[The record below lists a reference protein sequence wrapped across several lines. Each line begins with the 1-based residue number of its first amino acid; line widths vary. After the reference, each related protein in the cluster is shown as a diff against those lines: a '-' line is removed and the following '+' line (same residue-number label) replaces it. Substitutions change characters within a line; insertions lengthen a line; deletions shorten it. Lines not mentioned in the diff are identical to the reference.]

1 MVATVPKGVYTM
13 KDRYVIIKHNA
24 KAYQKAKKKQKS
36 EMLDELSAMLSM
48 NRHYVGYLL
57 RNTGKV
63 VYRDGKIVVITDSRK
78 NYLHQRG
85 RKKVYGKDI
94 LRVLKR
100 IWRISGYISS
110 KHLVGYIRFNH
121 EILFKHPEIKR
132 LLRPRLKEQL
142 LQISASTVDR
152 MLKPYR
158 DKVKISKKYKG
169 NPFSSN
175 LKKSIKVESWFNK
188 PRMAGYVEI
197 DLVHHCGATL
207 KGEFIYTLTATEVQ
221 TGWTEL
227 EPLRNKAMVWTKAA
241 LKGIFNRLPVPVRR
255 LHSDN
260 GSEFLNAH
268 VQRLCTDMGID
279 SSRSRP
285 YMKNDAPYVE
295 SKNWSMVRAYTGWRR
310 YDTDEEFKILGR
322 LLRLVS
328 LRNNLFM
335 PQMKVVERQR
345 VGGKIRKKYEMDI
358 PLNRVLRLE
367 GIDEKTKAALLKLR
381 ASIDIVELSEQIEY
395 LTEELSA
402 AYEKKLRRRKDHV

>member
-24 KAYQKAKKKQKS
+24 KAYQKASKKVKT

-48 NRHYVGYLL
+48 NRHYLGYLL
-57 RNTGKV
+57 RNTGKEV
-63 VYRDGKIVVITDSRK
+63 CRYGKIVVITDSRK

-85 RKKVYGKDI
+85 RKKEYGKDI
-94 LRVLKR
+94 LRVLKKF
-100 IWRISGYISS
+100 WRISGYVSS
-110 KHLVGYIRFNH
+110 KHLVGYIRLNQ
-121 EILFKHPEIKR
+121 EILFRHPEIKR
-132 LLRPRLKEQL
+132 LLTPRLKEQL
-142 LQISASTVDR
+142 LRISASTVDR

-158 DKVKISKKYKG
+158 DKVRISKKYKG

-175 LKKSIKVESWFNK
+175 LKRSVQVESWFDK
-188 PRMAGYVEI
+188 PRMAGYVEV
-197 DLVHHCGATL
+197 DLVHHCGSSL
-207 KGEFIYTLTATEVQ
+207 KGEFIYTLTATEVL

-241 LKGIFNRLPVPVRR
+241 LKEIFNRLPLPVRR

-268 VQRLCTDMGID
+268 VQRLCTEMGIK
-279 SSRSRP
+279 SSRSRA
-285 YMKNDAPYVE
+285 YRKNDAPYVE

-310 YDTDEEFKILGR
+310 YDTDEEFKVLRR
-322 LLRLVS
+322 LLSLVS
-328 LRNNLFM
+328 LRNNLFT
-335 PQMKVVERQR
+335 PQMKIVERQR
-345 VGGKIRKKYEMDI
+345 VGGKIRKTYEIDI

-367 GIDEKTKAALLKLR
+367 KTDAKTKELLLKLR
-381 ASIDIVELSEQIEY
+381 ASLDIIELAEQIEY

-402 AYEKKLRRRKDHV
+402 AYEKKLRKRKNHA

>member
-24 KAYQKAKKKQKS
+24 KEYQKASKKVKT
-36 EMLDELSAMLSM
+36 EMLDELSAMLNM

-63 VYRDGKIVVITDSRK
+63 VYRHGNRVVITDSRK

-85 RKKVYGKDI
+85 RKKEYGEDI

-100 IWRISGYISS
+100 IWRISGYVSS
-110 KHLVGYIRFNH
+110 KHLVGYIRLNH
-121 EILFKHPEIKR
+121 EVLFRHPKIKGQLTPKIKDQ
-132 LLRPRLKEQL
+132 LLR
-142 LQISASTVDR
+142 ISAATVDR

-158 DKVKISKKYKG
+158 DRVKIGKKYRG

-175 LKKSIKVESWFNK
+175 LKKSIQVESWFDK
-188 PRMAGYVEI
+188 PRMAGYVEV
-197 DLVHHCGATL
+197 DLVHHCGSSL
-207 KGEFIYTLTATEVQ
+207 KGEFIYTLTATEVL

-227 EPLRNKAMVWTKAA
+227 EPLRNKAMVWTEAA
-241 LKGIFNRLPVPVRR
+241 LKEIFTRVPVPVRR

-268 VQRLCTDMGID
+268 IQRLCREMGIK

-285 YMKNDAPYVE
+285 YRKNDAPYVE
-295 SKNWSMVRAYTGWRR
+295 SKNWTMVRAYTGWRR
-310 YDTDEEFKILGR
+310 YDTDEEFKILRR

-328 LRNNLFM
+328 LRNNLFT

-358 PLNRVLRLE
+358 PLNRVLRLDE
-367 GIDEKTKAALLKLR
+367 VDEKTKTALLKLR
-381 ASIDIVELSEQIEY
+381 DSIDIVELTEQIEY
-395 LTEELSA
+395 LIEELSA
-402 AYEKKLRRRKDHV
+402 AYEKKLRRRKNHG

>member
-1 MVATVPKGVYTM
+1 MVAQVPKGVYTM
-13 KDRYVIIKHNA
+13 KSRNVIIKHNA
-24 KAYQKAKKKQKS
+24 RAYQKATKKQKG
-36 EMLDELSAMLSM
+36 ELLDELSEFLQM
-48 NRHYVGYLL
+48 NRHYIGYLL

-63 VYRDGKIVVITDSRK
+63 VRRRGKEVVVADCTKQS
-78 NYLHQRG
+78 LHKRG
-85 RKKVYGKDI
+85 RKKVYGEEV
-94 LRVLKR
+94 LRLLKK
-100 IWRISGYISS
+100 IWRISGYVSS
-110 KHLVGYIRFNH
+110 KHLVGFIRLNH
-121 EILFKHPEIKR
+121 EVLFEHKDIKC
-132 LLRPRLKEQL
+132 LLSPKIKGQL
-142 LQISASTVDR
+142 LQISAATVDR
-152 MLKPYR
+152 LLKPYR
-158 DKVKISKKYKG
+158 DKVKIGKKYKG

-175 LKKSIKVESWFNK
+175 LKKSIKVESWFDK
-188 PRMAGYVEI
+188 PDMTGYLEV
-197 DLVHHCGATL
+197 DLVHHCGSSL
-207 KGEFIYTLTATEVQ
+207 KGEFIYTLTATEVK

-241 LKGIFNRLPVPVRR
+241 LEGIFKRVPVPVKR

-268 VQRLCTDMGID
+268 VQKLCRDKGIR

-285 YMKNDAPYVE
+285 YRKNDAPYVE
-295 SKNWSMVRAYTGWRR
+295 SKNWTMVRAYTGWRR

-335 PQMKVVERQR
+335 PQMKVIERQR
-345 VGGKIRKKYEMDI
+345 VGGKIKKKYEMEI

-367 GIDEKTKAALLKLR
+367 EVDEKTKAALIKLK

-402 AYEKKLRRRKDHV
+402 AYEKKLRRRKING